1 MNRQVISSLI
11 TGSLSLFCLASPV
24 KAETVLAKIQRTG
37 VLTVA
42 IREDAPPFGYLDVN
56 NNLEGYCLDFFALL
70 QKQLKN
76 DLERNTLGIKLF
88 KSTPVNRFNLVS
100 ENAVDL
106 ECGPNTIRSDIP
118 ENVNFSESFVI
129 TGTQFLIKNQNR
141 DRLNPEQDLN
151 NIAIGVINDTTT
163 AKFIAKRYP
172 SAILQRFSGV
182 TARTRGIQAVV
193 QNKIEAMASDGI
205 LLRAEAQQQGLSN
218 SDYSVIPD
226 LPLSCDRYGM
236 IIKGNDPQWQE
247 FVNSVINSPEARAL
261 GNAWFSQLFDNT
273 ENSQN
278 FCQNNSS

>member
-1 MNRQVISSLI
+1 MNRQVISNLI

-70 QKQLKN
+70 EKQLKK

-141 DRLNPEQDLN
+141 DRLDPEQDLN
-151 NIAIGVINDTTT
+151 NIVIGVINDTTT

-205 LLRAEAQQQGLSN
+205 LLRAEAQQQGLFD

-247 FVNSVINSPEARAL
+247 FVNSVIHSPEARAL
-261 GNAWFSQLFDNT
+261 GNAWFSQLFNNT

>member
-11 TGSLSLFCLASPV
+11 TGSLGLFCLVLPV

-42 IREDAPPFGYLDVN
+42 IREDAPPLGYLDTN
-56 NNLEGYCLDFFALL
+56 KNLKGYCLDFLALL
-70 QKQLKN
+70 DKQLKK

-100 ENAVDL
+100 EDAVDL

-118 ENVNFSESFVI
+118 ENTNFSESFLL

-141 DRLNPEQDLN
+141 DYLSDHLNREQDLN

-205 LLRAEAQQQGLSN
+205 LLRAEAQQQGLSD
-218 SDYSVIPD
+218 SDYSLIPD
-226 LPLSCDRYGM
+226 TPLSCDRYGM
-236 IIKGNDPQWQE
+236 IIRGNDPQWQN
-247 FVNSVINSPEARAL
+247 FVNSVINSPEAKAL
-261 GNAWFSQLFDNT
+261 GNAWFGQLFNDT
-273 ENSQN
+273 ESSKN
-278 FCQNNSS
+278 FCQ

>member
-70 QKQLKN
+70 EKQLKN